1 MDKQLRL
8 RIELSRLELINSII
22 DSLPFLSD
30 SYEVEHSSTQSRI
43 FDSKEKGEA
52 LNIIER
58 WILTLCNDYDPNDVD
73 PIFAKRKVLLN
84 NKISQK
90 FISEC
95 TEKGININFEQIA
108 TKVNNWID
116 NLISLQIK
124 QYPAPVL
131 FNNILKIPKFYIHV
145 FPPDR
150 IEAIKRHCS
159 DLYDLAIM
167 CVRYSCILQRGQ
179 QWTNSIDLYKV
190 LLNRYN
196 LDIEGFSSPLNS
208 QLLQIK
214 SDAQICTLFQ
224 DTDGIFGSAGSF
236 FNQSYLGKNV
246 AAFLPYVESI
256 FDDVLEL
263 VVKQCEEAESTGQS
277 IRFFIGTAA
286 WNDTKIVT
294 TLNNYKHT
302 KTIIATQPYAH
313 YFLDTKSD
321 DIVISSFK
329 NYYYVVSVNID
340 DTYDD
345 LHEVFSSLKDQTQT
359 FLNIKSQVKATPNL
373 RALSSLFNKYKLYSH
388 RKFICDC
395 TFFNRILPPVLYRE
409 FMRNKP
415 YSSHILYQLL
425 STSTFI
431 NSDTIQSISKK
442 YSL

>member
-8 RIELSRLELINSII
+8 WIELSRLELINSII
-22 DSLPFLSD
+22 DSIPLLSD
-30 SYEVEHSSTQSRI
+30 R
-43 FDSKEKGEA
+43 EKGEA

-58 WILTLCNDYDPNDVD
+58 WILTLCNDYDVSDFD
-73 PIFAKRKVLLN
+73 PIFDKRKVLPDN
-84 NKISQK
+84 YISRK

-95 TEKGININFEQIA
+95 AEKGININFAQIA

-116 NLISLQIK
+116 ILSSSQIK
-124 QYPAPVL
+124 EYPDPVL
-131 FNNILKIPKFYIHV
+131 AGNILKVPGCYIHV

-150 IEAIKRHCS
+150 LEAIKRHCS

-179 QWTNSIDLYKV
+179 QWTNSLDLYKV

-224 DTDGIFGSAGSF
+224 DTDSIFGSAGSF

-263 VVKQCEEAESTGQS
+263 VLKQCEEAESTGQP

-313 YFLDTKSD
+313 HFLDTKSD
-321 DIVISSFK
+321 EIIISSFK

-345 LHEVFSSLKDQTQT
+345 LHKAFSSVKDQTQT
-359 FLNIKSQVKATPNL
+359 FLNIKSEVKATPNL
-373 RALSSLFNKYKLYSH
+373 RALSSLFKKYKLYSH

-395 TFFNRILPPVLYRE
+395 TFFNRILPSALYKE
-409 FMRNKP
+409 FILYKP
-415 YSSHILYQLL
+415 YSSNILYQLL

-431 NSDTIQSISKK
+431 SSDTIRSISHK